1 MKIPFIFMF
10 LVKIFKPSYD
20 HSLSVKF
27 IPNDSNDMDIYERF
41 EFYSVKNN
49 TVMQKFYLNKIKE
62 SFKKNITKSKIELL
76 QEEIDEQFK
85 NTNEYF
91 KQADEALKLLEDWDM
106 IELWEELDKY
116 K

>member
-1 MKIPFIFMF
+1 
-10 LVKIFKPSYD
+10 
-20 HSLSVKF
+20 
-27 IPNDSNDMDIYERF
+27 
-41 EFYSVKNN
+41 
-49 TVMQKFYLNKIKE
+49 E
-62 SFKKNITKSKIELL
+62 SFKKKITKSKIELL

-91 KQADEALKLLEDWDM
+91 KQADEALKLLEEWDM

>member
-1 MKIPFIFMF
+1 MKLPIIFMF
-10 LVKIFKPSYD
+10 LVKIFKPNYD
-20 HSLSVKF
+20 HSISVQF

-62 SFKKNITKSKIELL
+62 SFKKKITKSKIELL

-91 KQADEALKLLEDWDM
+91 KQADEALKLLEEWDM

>member
-1 MKIPFIFMF
+1 MKLPLIFMF
-10 LVKIFKPSYD
+10 LVKIFKPNYD
-20 HSLSVKF
+20 HSLSVNF
-27 IPNDSNDMDIYERF
+27 IPNDSENMDIYERF
-41 EFYSVKNN
+41 EFYSLKNN

-62 SFKKNITKSKIELL
+62 SFKKNITKSRIELL
-76 QEEIDEQFK
+76 QQEIDEHFK
-85 NTNEYF
+85 NSNEYF